1 MIEIAWD
8 RDESIVGYSKYYH
21 RVRVGMSFSDTQNE
35 SSAPL
40 PRGLEGHL
48 VLAMAQEAFRD
59 FSFVLF
65 CFPQNA

>member
-1 MIEIAWD
+1 
-8 RDESIVGYSKYYH
+8 
-21 RVRVGMSFSDTQNE
+21 MSFSDIQKE

-59 FSFVLF
+59 FSLF
-65 CFPQNA
+65 CFAFLKMLEGVLQFCEMVVYRYEVIN